1 MLISEQLLVGHR
13 RCKKVFVYILFVYI
27 FKLEFYKA
35 HKINIQL

>member
-1 MLISEQLLVGHR
+1 MLISEQLLVGQG
-13 RCKKVFVYILFVYI
+13 RCKKVFVHI